1 MSRSGRCSFTSDLRT
16 QQNLFGLYRD
26 VFGGTAEAVHIAI
39 QASRAAYKR
48 QHGGR
53 AGESPNPFA
62 GEVSVTGGGQILWR
76 VSANRGHCRASTAC
90 PTISGPRRSDS
101 RYNYGTKAA
110 SLNPSLSSAHPIV
123 VS

>member
-53 AGESPNPFA
+53 ADESPNPFA
-62 GEVSVTGGGQILWR
+62 GEVSVTG
-76 VSANRGHCRASTAC
+76 
-90 PTISGPRRSDS
+90 RSDS
-101 RYNYGTKAA
+101 LEGDCKQRALPRKYGM
-110 SLNPSLSSAHPIV
+110 SHNF
-123 VS
+123 